1 MKTNIDVMML
11 FKFDIKWVRLNFKAI
26 ASMEFSF
33 GLKLNL
39 LCSYVCSLFMET
51 IENCLV
57 EILENSI
64 SRVSTDQEFPSINQ
78 MFLFNRLNKNRES
91 IELTRLFMLNLL
103 KF

>member
-11 FKFDIKWVRLNFKAI
+11 FKFDIKWVRLNLEAI

-51 IENCLV
+51 VENCLV

-64 SRVSTDQEFPSINQ
+64 SRVSTNQEFPSINQ